1 VLYLGRLV
9 SVGPAADYNT
19 ASVVDL
25 MTTGASQR
33 TQGAD
38 GPDRGSEG

>member
-1 VLYLGRLV
+1 
-9 SVGPAADYNT
+9 
-19 ASVVDL
+19 VVDL

-38 GPDRGSEG
+38 TPNLGSEG